1 MMATDRKK
9 LSLRLFEK
17 VWNEG
22 QLELLDEFSAPNA
35 LIHDPYVPITTTGPA
50 AAKEYL
56 QFFKKAFPDLL
67 LKVEDQIAEGD
78 RVVTFL
84 SATGTHKGEF
94 LGIAPTFKQ
103 WTVTCIVTLRFEG
116 DRIVEANSL
125 WDALGFM
132 RAAGVEFPKAAV
144 FAGA

>member
-9 LSLRLFEK
+9 LSLRLFEN

-22 QLELLDEFSAPNA
+22 KLELLEEFNTPTA
-35 LIHDPYVPITTTGPA
+35 LIHDPYVPIKTTGPA
-50 AAKEYL
+50 AAKEYV
-56 QFFKKAFPDLL
+56 QFFKKAFPDLF

-78 RVVTFL
+78 KVVTFL
-84 SATGTHKGEF
+84 SVTGTQKGEF
-94 LGIAPTFKQ
+94 LGIAPTFKKS
-103 WTVTCIVTLRFEG
+103 TVPCIVTLRFEG
-116 DRIVEANSL
+116 DKIVEASSL